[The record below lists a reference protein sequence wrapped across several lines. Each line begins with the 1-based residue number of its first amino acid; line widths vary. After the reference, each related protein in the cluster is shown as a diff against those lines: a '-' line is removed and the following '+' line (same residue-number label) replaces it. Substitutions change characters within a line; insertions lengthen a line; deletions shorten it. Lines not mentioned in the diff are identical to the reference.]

1 MNKKQPITITLDP
14 RLREWAEHLVATG
27 KMPSISAVVNEAL
40 SASYAQHKRGLALL
54 RERAEQADQDRVAR
68 MRAHVET
75 QVAALGLEDGE
86 QP

>member
-1 MNKKQPITITLDP
+1 MNKKLPITITLDP

-54 RERAEQADQDRVAR
+54 RDRAEQADEERVAR
-68 MRAHVET
+68 LRAHVDA
-75 QVAALGLEDGE
+75 QAAALGLEAGE
-86 QP
+86 E